1 MGKNRLRFDD
11 QTTDELVPPDTQ
23 AAPPIE
29 SPVIV
34 LPAVEQVVPELSLP
48 RVTLPVFTVSQR
60 IKGDQMAGFAAHC
73 RAHKIALLTIPEWSA
88 EFVKFAMK
96 PVG

>member
-1 MGKNRLRFDD
+1 MGKSKRYGDPV
-11 QTTDELVPPDTQ
+11 TEELVTPDAQ
-23 AAPPIE
+23 IAPPQE
-29 SPVIV
+29 TPVEDLSGQEQA
-34 LPAVEQVVPELSLP
+34 LPLLSLP
-48 RVTLPVFTVSQR
+48 RVTLPVFTASQR

-73 RAHKIALLTIPEWSA
+73 RAHKIALLTIPEWAA